1 VAQKAGQ
8 PTIDDPITLA
18 ATTNWQDVPFVFNGG
33 VAALRIRDCITLPGA
48 IAVYHTV
55 VGD

>member
-1 VAQKAGQ
+1 MPFTFNSG
-8 PTIDDPITLA
+8 A
-18 ATTNWQDVPFVFNGG
+18 A
-33 VAALRIRDCITLPGA
+33 AARIRDCITLPGA